1 MQAEIRSFE
10 DVAHVKSV
18 TRYSR
23 AERAGLLAGDMII
36 AFGPHPPKLVQEAPE
51 SLETLKPDD
60 LIAIIRNGVYFR
72 LVYGDG
78 LEGAEIEA
86 GAAAENIPVP
96 AGVDWPKYWGGV
108 QMGGGFILVPERIS
122 WAWSLFPPLLYTR
135 YRQWLMFTATVLT
148 WAVGFLAGGPIVFA
162 LAYVA
167 TVLLPMSLGASL
179 LQEAAMKQGYIARG
193 VYALASSGHVASL
206 EVATTDAMRQAR
218 TPQKPQAPS
227 H

>member
-18 TRYSR
+18 ARYSR

-51 SLETLKPDD
+51 SLETLKADD
-60 LIAIIRNGVYFR
+60 LIAVIRNDVYFR

-86 GAAAENIPVP
+86 GPAAENIPVP
-96 AGVDWPKYWGGV
+96 PGVDWPKYWAGA
-108 QMGGGFILVPERIS
+108 QTGGGFILVPERIS

-135 YRQWLMFTATVLT
+135 YRQWLMFTATGLT
-148 WAVGFLAGGPIVFA
+148 WAVGFLAGGPVVFA
-162 LAYVA
+162 LAYIA

-179 LQEAAMKQGYIARG
+179 LQEAAMKQGYVARG
-193 VYALASSGHVASL
+193 VYALASSAHAASL
-206 EVATTDAMRQAR
+206 EVATTQALRQAR
-218 TPQKPQAPS
+218 TPQKSPPA